1 MILESGFRS
10 GHAADVLRWMTT
22 TLATTAGAMIIAACA
37 SAPRNPVLDKYPP
50 GVSGRTTVLYYDVR
64 GRTLDEVRADVR
76 RKGPKIDGRSF
87 VGEARSPM
95 RWSWR
100 TESIGGSS
108 CSIRDVTV
116 SINAQITLPRW
127 TPPADAEPGLETE
140 WKRFI
145 AALEEHEAG
154 HKDISA
160 KAGREITNQVRGMS
174 GLCSQ
179 LGTRANEVART
190 IVARAA
196 EEQKRYDATTRHG
209 LTQGTAFGMARGRD
223 GAFLE
228 RSDSL
233 ILIVGPRIGTV
244 RGELPVAL
252 ERVWVELPAA
262 YAAVDLRVDAVD
274 SAGRAVGDSMT
285 VRGKVGTIVS
295 RHFVLGSCVNTFAA

>member
-64 GRTLDEVRADVR
+64 GRTLNEVRADVR

-154 HKDISA
+154 HKDISRE
-160 KAGREITNQVRGMS
+160 GR
-174 GLCSQ
+174 
-179 LGTRANEVART
+179 ARNHEPG
-190 IVARAA
+190 ARNVGPLLS
-196 EEQKRYDATTRHG
+196 TRHSRE
-209 LTQGTAFGMARGRD
+209 RGRPD
-223 GAFLE
+223 D
-228 RSDSL
+228 R
-233 ILIVGPRIGTV
+233 
-244 RGELPVAL
+244 
-252 ERVWVELPAA
+252 
-262 YAAVDLRVDAVD
+262 
-274 SAGRAVGDSMT
+274 RA
-285 VRGKVGTIVS
+285 R
-295 RHFVLGSCVNTFAA
+295 R